1 MLKYTSSFKILCKRH
16 YIFYIKPYSNAKA
29 VKKNPDP
36 FLPEKKGIP
45 RKKVLVFMQDL
56 DELRS
61 IRNFLEARDVE
72 TVCAVELEMA
82 KGLAFQ
88 EKYGCIVVE
97 FKMIEHAYAG
107 WIEMIKG
114 KDAGATHQNVIILLE
129 GRDKE
134 RAEDILAAGAD
145 LCVIHPGDE
154 NLFLRDIHESILA
167 FSRGI
172 SERESLAETDM
183 EQRHSRE
190 PEGQQDLMDQIARMS
205 SKLEDALI
213 LETHLRQELEEAN
226 KTKDELLSFAAHDLR
241 SPLGTI
247 WSTVEFILNP
257 KMEIGPL
264 NKEQIGFLTSIQK
277 QTNNLLHLVDEL
289 LDWSRI
295 RSGFVELNLSSLD
308 FRVLII
314 EKCVNNAVAAGK
326 KSIYLRHEIEGGLP
340 FVSADE
346 NKIGSV
352 LDNLIGNAVKYCS
365 AGNKVTVRGKALGDE
380 IVVEVED
387 TGPGLREDDLKKVF
401 GAFQKL
407 SPRPTAGEP
416 STGLGLSIVK
426 KIVEAH
432 GGRVGV
438 RSEPGKGSVF
448 YFALKK

>member
-1 MLKYTSSFKILCKRH
+1 MKKTIGRLSSEKRE
-16 YIFYIKPYSNAKA
+16 ISR
-29 VKKNPDP
+29 
-36 FLPEKKGIP
+36 E
-45 RKKVLVFMQDL
+45 KVLIFKPDL
-56 DELRS
+56 EELRS
-61 IRNFLEARDVE
+61 IRNFLEARGLE
-72 TVCAVELEMA
+72 TICAVDLEMA

-88 EKYGCIVVE
+88 ENYGCILVD
-97 FKMIEHAYAG
+97 FKMIENDCAG

-114 KDAGATHQNVIILLE
+114 KEAGAIHQKVIVLLE
-129 GRDKE
+129 SRNKEMARDL
-134 RAEDILAAGAD
+134 LASGTD
-145 LCVIHPGDE
+145 LCVIHAGDE
-154 NLFLRDIHESILA
+154 NLFLRDIHESIQAL
-167 FSRGI
+167 SRGI
-172 SERESLAETDM
+172 SERESLAGTDM
-183 EQRHSRE
+183 EQRHARE
-190 PEGQQDLMDQIARMS
+190 PEGQQDLMDQIAHMS
-205 SKLEDALI
+205 SKLEEALI
-213 LETHLRQELEEAN
+213 QETHLRQELEEAN

-264 NKEQIGFLTSIQK
+264 NKEQIGFLTAIQK

-295 RSGFVELNLSSLD
+295 RSGFVELNLSPLD
-308 FRVLII
+308 VRLLIM
-314 EKCVNNAVAAGK
+314 EKCANNAMAAER
-326 KSIYLRHEIEGGLP
+326 KSISLRHEIEGGLP
-340 FVSADE
+340 AVRADE

-352 LDNLIGNAVKYCS
+352 LDNLIGNAIKYCS
-365 AGNKVTVRGKALGDE
+365 AGNKVTVRGKAQGDE
-380 IVVEVED
+380 ILVEVED
-387 TGPGLREDDLKKVF
+387 TGPGLREDDLKKAF

-407 SPRPTAGEP
+407 GPRPTAGEP